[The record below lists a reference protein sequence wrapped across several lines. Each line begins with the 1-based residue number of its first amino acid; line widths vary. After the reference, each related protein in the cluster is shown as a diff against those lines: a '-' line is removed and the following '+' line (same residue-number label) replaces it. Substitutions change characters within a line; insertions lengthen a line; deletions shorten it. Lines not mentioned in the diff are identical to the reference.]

1 MRVYRYVCSFLLALL
16 NIAHLLHSCGSLL
29 NNKLGEGADAIVAS
43 ASQMPQLITL
53 CGIQPEQ
60 TDIDFSGRRLEE
72 GDAKLLAFDLP
83 KNQSIKTVKY
93 ARPLK
98 YIPCSLAP

>member
-1 MRVYRYVCSFLLALL
+1 MLYYALAFLSAPL

-29 NNKLGEGADAIVAS
+29 NNNLCEGADAIVAS
-43 ASQMPQLITL
+43 ASQMPQMFTL
-53 CGIQPEQ
+53 CGIAPGQ
-60 TDIDFSGRRLEE
+60 TDIDFSNRDLREE
-72 GDAKLLAFDLP
+72 DAKLLAFDLS

-98 YIPCSLAP
+98 